1 MAEKRGRF
9 LGSASLKKWAKGI
22 SDGSYRTMLDDWKWI
37 FSYSGHFKILIII
50 YTILGLSSSTLGLV
64 SAVAGK
70 FLVDVIIGH
79 KSDQLWLAALV
90 MIVSAI
96 ISLTFSNLNMWISEK
111 LRVEMTNAIRADAFD
126 CIMESG
132 WQSLNRF
139 AGGDILNRFHSDV
152 EAVASNAVSWLP
164 DLIISIYT
172 FIATFAVIWHY
183 SPVMSLIALSSAP
196 FLLLSGRYLLRKQKQ
211 YRKKMMEASSGLYA
225 FESESLHN
233 IDTVKSFGIM
243 NIFQIQLR
251 EIQEEYKR
259 ITMAWNMFRIKT
271 NVFMAL
277 ISLVVEF
284 LAYGYALFLM
294 WGGRITYGTMTL
306 FLQQRSSLSG
316 AFHGVVGVLPSF
328 VSGSVSAHR
337 VRELMSLP
345 KEGKAEEIP
354 EGFGDG
360 SLRAVF
366 EKVSFSYENSSNPVL
381 IDSDFEALPGQIT
394 AFVGPSGEGKTTA
407 LRLLLAMIEPDKGE
421 CYYAAPD
428 GRKRKAD
435 VKTRSLIS
443 YVPQGNTLLSGSI
456 ARNLQLAKPD
466 ATDEEMR
473 AALEAA
479 CAWEFV
485 SEMPGGLYSD
495 IYEGGKGLSEGQAQ
509 RVSIARAILR
519 GAPVLLMDEAT
530 SALDVETERRLLR
543 SILKK
548 SDKQT
553 IIITTHRPT
562 VLSMCDRVYR
572 VVDGKITRLGE
583 EEIETIVRCF

>member
-1 MAEKRGRF
+1 
-9 LGSASLKKWAKGI
+9 
-22 SDGSYRTMLDDWKWI
+22 MLDDWKWI

-79 KSDQLWLAALV
+79 KADQLWLAALV
-90 MIVSAI
+90 MIGSALVS
-96 ISLTFSNLNMWISEK
+96 LFFSNLNMWISEK
-111 LRVEMTNAIRADAFD
+111 LGIEMKNAVRADAFD
-126 CIMESG
+126 AVMDAG
-132 WQSLNRF
+132 WQSLNRY
-139 AGGDILNRFHSDV
+139 ASGDLLNRFHSDV
-152 EAVASNAVSWLP
+152 ESVAANAVSWLP
-164 DLIISIYT
+164 DLIISLYT

-183 SPVMSLIALSSAP
+183 SPIMSLIALSSAP
-196 FLLLSGRYLLRKQKQ
+196 FLLLSGRYLLGKQREF
-211 YRKKMMEASSGLYA
+211 RKKMMEESSSLFA
-225 FESESLHN
+225 FETESLN
-233 IDTVKSFGIM
+233 NVDTVKSFGIM

-259 ITMAWNMFRIKT
+259 ITMAYNMFRIKT

-294 WGGRITYGTMTL
+294 WGGSITYGTMTL

-316 AFHGVVGVLPSF
+316 AFHGVVSVLPTF
-328 VSGSVSAHR
+328 ISGSVSAHR

-345 KEGKAEEIP
+345 KENHLEQDLP
-354 EGFGDG
+354 ETFTDG

-366 EKVSFSYENSSNPVL
+366 DHVTFSYEKSAEPVL

-407 LRLLLAMIEPDKGE
+407 IRLLLGMIEPDTGE
-421 CYYAAPD
+421 CYFETPD
-428 GRKRKAD
+428 GVLRKAA
-435 VKTRSLIS
+435 VQTRSLIS

-456 ARNLQLAKPD
+456 ARNLQMAKPD
-466 ATDEEMR
+466 ASEEEMR
-473 AALEAA
+473 SALEAA
-479 CAWEFV
+479 CAWDFV
-485 SEMPGGLYSD
+485 NAMPGGLHSD

-509 RVSIARAILR
+509 RIAIARAILR

-530 SALDVETERRLLR
+530 SALDVETERKLLR

-548 SDKQT
+548 PGKQT

-583 EEIETIVRCF
+583 EEIETIVRNF